1 MSLLELSNYSI
12 PSIQTIMK
20 ICLVLEVDANYLLF
34 GTADKKRITKTDEIN
49 RILGACTEQQ
59 LDKIKEY
66 AELLTGR

>member
-1 MSLLELSNYSI
+1 MFGFGSGR
-12 PSIQTIMK
+12 
-20 ICLVLEVDANYLLF
+20 NYLLF